1 VQCASKPPK
10 NYVQWGETDFNFL
23 KRLAARHQ
31 AWIRPVAQGIQI
43 CDSFQGGTKLDWRLE
58 DGLLDFEV
66 KGKLAQPSFNGTHYD
81 ARQMRSQTFNQVQQ
95 AAQFSG
101 SSGRMVAAV
110 QRASQ
115 EMLPSGYVHLDDRAA
130 TAGEYQDLLQLA
142 SAGKSGASVVAVGH
156 SRSDALQAGNKVSI
170 GGTLDAQGD
179 YGVLKVIHRWTN
191 EGYTNEFWCTPWT
204 KYYDLDAAKPTMMR
218 GVVPARVVDQNDPRK
233 MGRVKVQY
241 DWQESG
247 ETGWIRMVTPHAGAD
262 RGFMF
267 MPEKGD
273 EVLVAFEHG
282 DPERPYVLGSLWNG
296 VDQAPREEFWGGDI
310 ENNDVKRI
318 VTKSGHRIQ
327 FSDKDGK
334 ESIVIATPTKLKL
347 SLLEKTDETGRSMI
361 VLHSEDGDIVVSA
374 PNGRIH
380 FRSKYFSRETGS

>member
-1 VQCASKPPK
+1 
-10 NYVQWGETDFNFL
+10 
-23 KRLAARHQ
+23 
-31 AWIRPVAQGIQI
+31 
-43 CDSFQGGTKLDWRLE
+43 
-58 DGLLDFEV
+58 
-66 KGKLAQPSFNGTHYD
+66 
-81 ARQMRSQTFNQVQQ
+81 
-95 AAQFSG
+95 
-101 SSGRMVAAV
+101 
-110 QRASQ
+110 
-115 EMLPSGYVHLDDRAA
+115 
-130 TAGEYQDLLQLA
+130 
-142 SAGKSGASVVAVGH
+142 
-156 SRSDALQAGNKVSI
+156 
-170 GGTLDAQGD
+170 
-179 YGVLKVIHRWTN
+179 
-191 EGYTNEFWCTPWT
+191 
-204 KYYDLDAAKPTMMR
+204 
-218 GVVPARVVDQNDPRK
+218 
-233 MGRVKVQY
+233 
-241 DWQESG
+241 
-247 ETGWIRMVTPHAGAD
+247 MVTPHAGAD